1 MRVEHEVLSSA
12 PLADRL
18 DASQLLAA
26 LPDPSIVVDG
36 RGELIWGDRSAEV
49 LFGRSVGDSVGLDA
63 LEFVHPEDLEL
74 VLRSLSSIQSKE
86 VGAPIEIRIRTPR
99 GWRLMEV
106 IGAPLDSSG
115 SDAVML
121 TLRDL
126 TERRRFEVVHNED
139 SRFRALVQNSPAVTM
154 LVSTDRTIESVSG
167 SLTRCL
173 GHDPETTCG
182 RPLAD
187 LVKTLDRPLLDS
199 AFDRA
204 ERGST
209 AADPVT
215 VTVDLIHQD
224 GIRAVPFELALVNLV
239 NDPVMHGFVVSGH
252 DVTDRVIAELEQ
264 RTALSLVNATLDATA
279 DGILVTDTSGRVSG
293 FNRQF
298 TDMWRFP
305 SALLSLQP
313 RPRAVTLLR
322 TRLRDPE
329 FLTQR
334 ISELDEAGLETSSDL
349 LEFLD
354 GRTLEARSQLQ
365 RVDGVIVGR
374 VWSFRDITERKLL
387 ESRLSHQAFHDSLTG
402 LGNRGLFMDRLQ
414 HALER
419 RERGTG
425 RVAVLFLDV
434 DEFKSVNDNFGHAVG
449 DALLQTIARRIGT
462 CIRSGDTAA
471 RMGGDEFG
479 IIFEDL
485 KGPDEALALT
495 QRIVAEVRLPC
506 VLLGKDIAVSVSA
519 GIAFDEPG
527 LSCDALLGR
536 ADLAMYAAKT
546 HGGDAYAPFVDDML
560 ASPSQPS
567 RD

>member
-1 MRVEHEVLSSA
+1 
-12 PLADRL
+12 
-18 DASQLLAA
+18 
-26 LPDPSIVVDG
+26 
-36 RGELIWGDRSAEV
+36 
-49 LFGRSVGDSVGLDA
+49 
-63 LEFVHPEDLEL
+63 
-74 VLRSLSSIQSKE
+74 
-86 VGAPIEIRIRTPR
+86 
-99 GWRLMEV
+99 
-106 IGAPLDSSG
+106 
-115 SDAVML
+115 
-121 TLRDL
+121 
-126 TERRRFEVVHNED
+126 
-139 SRFRALVQNSPAVTM
+139 
-154 LVSTDRTIESVSG
+154 
-167 SLTRCL
+167 
-173 GHDPETTCG
+173 
-182 RPLAD
+182 
-187 LVKTLDRPLLDS
+187 
-199 AFDRA
+199 
-204 ERGST
+204 
-209 AADPVT
+209 
-215 VTVDLIHQD
+215 
-224 GIRAVPFELALVNLV
+224 
-239 NDPVMHGFVVSGH
+239 
-252 DVTDRVIAELEQ
+252 
-264 RTALSLVNATLDATA
+264 
-279 DGILVTDTSGRVSG
+279 
-293 FNRQF
+293 
-298 TDMWRFP
+298 
-305 SALLSLQP
+305 
-313 RPRAVTLLR
+313 
-322 TRLRDPE
+322 RDPE

-334 ISELDEAGLETSSDL
+334 VSELDEAGLETSSDL

-485 KGPDEALALT
+485 NGPDEALALT

-567 RD
+567 RG